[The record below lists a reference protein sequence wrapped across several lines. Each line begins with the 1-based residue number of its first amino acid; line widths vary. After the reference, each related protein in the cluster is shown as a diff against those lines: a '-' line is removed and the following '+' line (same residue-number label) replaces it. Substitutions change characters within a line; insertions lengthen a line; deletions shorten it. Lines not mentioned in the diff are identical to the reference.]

1 MLYNTMRFLTD
12 SFSFSPVEVEEEL
25 PKLAF
30 RINGKDV
37 TIPLSA
43 TQSSPAIAIRIG
55 GLNFYAPLVSTS
67 DATASKVR
75 ICIGGNVY
83 ALRS

>member
-12 SFSFSPVEVEEEL
+12 SFSFVPEELEEEL

-30 RINGKDV
+30 RINGRDV

-43 TQSSPAIAIRIG
+43 NQSTPAIVLRIG
-55 GLNFYAPLVSTS
+55 GLDFYAPLVSPS
-67 DATASKVR
+67 DPTASKIR

>member
-12 SFSFSPVEVEEEL
+12 SFSFVPEELEEEL

-30 RINGKDV
+30 RINGGVV

-43 TQSSPAIAIRIG
+43 TPSSPAVVIKIG
-55 GLNFYAPLVSTS
+55 GLNYYAALVSTS
-67 DATASKVR
+67 DANASKIR
-75 ICIGGNVY
+75 INIGGNVY

>member
-12 SFSFSPVEVEEEL
+12 TFSFVPEQPEEEM
-25 PKLAF
+25 PKLCF
-30 RINGKDV
+30 RINDGNV

-43 TQSSPAIAIRIG
+43 TQSSPAVVLRIG
-55 GLNFYAPLVSTS
+55 GLNFYAPLVSPS
-67 DATASKVR
+67 DQTASKIR
-75 ICIGGNVY
+75 IYIGGNVY